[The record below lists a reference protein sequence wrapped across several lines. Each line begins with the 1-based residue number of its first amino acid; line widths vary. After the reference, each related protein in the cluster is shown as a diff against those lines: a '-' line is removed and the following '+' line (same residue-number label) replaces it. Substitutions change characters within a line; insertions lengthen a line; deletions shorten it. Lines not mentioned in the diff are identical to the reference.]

1 MNNKFYI
8 APTRKGRM
16 LKIVEDVKI
25 PISDKLY
32 KLGLKQEDYI
42 VRPRLIARFTNEE
55 ECKEWLKVYQ
65 DYIEKKYLDNIEN
78 FLICTSRM
86 IKEVSHDRK

>member
-25 PISDKLY
+25 PISNKLC

-42 VRPRLIARFTNEE
+42 VRPRLVARFTNEKECRFWLEAYRDYTE
-55 ECKEWLKVYQ
+55 EDFDPHK
-65 DYIEKKYLDNIEN
+65 
-78 FLICTSRM
+78 
-86 IKEVSHDRK
+86 